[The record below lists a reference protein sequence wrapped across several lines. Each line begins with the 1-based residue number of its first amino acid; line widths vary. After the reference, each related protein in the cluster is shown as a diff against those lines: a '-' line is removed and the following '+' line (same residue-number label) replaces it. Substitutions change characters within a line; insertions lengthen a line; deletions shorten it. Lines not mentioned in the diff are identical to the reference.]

1 MRPLLLKP
9 VEMKKSW
16 GSELWLNATLPE
28 ASADTADGTLAE
40 LLAARPELL
49 GEWTRRLFGEQLPIF
64 TKFLHAYFP
73 PFVHVGFS
81 RAVERATLLGWL
93 AREQAGLRQLYT
105 MLQIHSREAF
115 DAFSRIYS
123 AWAIRQ
129 ASEHWQII
137 DQDAFA
143 ADLRPFTAKSERL
156 VTTLAQLRQNRA
168 QLVDVLNEVDLRR
181 EADNLLLTPAGV
193 VHSIFGL
200 SHQTH
205 PLDRM
210 RTTLQS
216 VFRNLR
222 RLAASGL
229 GDEDLAS
236 MLDGVDLPELRKTK
250 AAPPKNEA
258 WLPAFIDGQLMLV
271 EPQQTSDTTY
281 SLADFYTPFVWDG
294 ARMRFR
300 KGEATFG
307 IASNDLA
314 RQVEDVELSA
324 TSIDQIRRVP
334 TRVASLS
341 KHDAILFRLVDEPDV
356 WPFFTAYQ
364 VTLENGRWQDR
375 PKGVFQQLVVLSGEA
390 DLIDS
395 HGLVGTLNPTV
406 PAFIPATLDG
416 DYQLAGSGKVLIFSV
431 PGLRGGY
438 PHA

>member
-1 MRPLLLKP
+1 MRPIVLKP

-16 GSELWLNATLPE
+16 GTELWLNAALPE
-28 ASADTADGTLAE
+28 ASAQAKDGTLAE
-40 LLAARPELL
+40 LLAAQPELL
-49 GEWTRRLFGEQLPIF
+49 GDWTRRVFGEQLPIF
-64 TKFLHAYFP
+64 TKLLRADFP

-93 AREQAGLRQLYT
+93 AREQAALRQLYT

-115 DAFSRIYS
+115 DAISRIYS

-129 ASEHWQII
+129 AGERWQII

-143 ADLRPFTAKSERL
+143 AELRPFTGKSTRL

-181 EADNLLLTPAGV
+181 EAGNLLLTPAGV

-205 PLDRM
+205 PLDRT
-210 RTTLQS
+210 RATLQS

-222 RLAASGL
+222 RLAQSGL
-229 GDEDLAS
+229 GDPDLS
-236 MLDGVDLPELRKTK
+236 SLLDGVDLPELRKTK
-250 AAPPKNEA
+250 APPKNEA
-258 WLPAFIDGQLMLV
+258 WLPAFIGGQWMLV

-307 IASNDLA
+307 IASHDLA
-314 RQVEDVELSA
+314 HLVEDLALSA
-324 TSIDQIRRVP
+324 TPIDQIRRVP

-341 KHDAILFRLVDEPDV
+341 RHDAILFRLVDEPDH

-375 PKGVFQQLVVLSGEA
+375 PKGVFQQLVVLSGEV

-395 HGLVGTLNPTV
+395 HGLVGTLTPTT

-416 DYQLAGSGKVLIFSV
+416 GYQLAGSAKVLLFSV
-431 PGLRGGY
+431 PGLREGY
-438 PHA
+438 PRG